1 MKPAY
6 QTVIFDIDGTL
17 LKSDRGV
24 MNALKYTT
32 EKMGVPYPSAEIR
45 QKFIGPPLHYNFH
58 DLMGMNEADTARA
71 IDLFNEY
78 YLPIGVFESELYP
91 GIMELV
97 TGLFDQRA
105 RVCIATAKSKPM
117 ADRVVAHFGLTPYL
131 ACMETKADEQPTGDK
146 KVLIRQILEDTGAKP
161 EEAVMVGDTCFDAE
175 GAFQNRMP
183 FIGVTYGYGLKRKWS
198 RQASPCL
205 LPQQRSFGRCWG
217 SDGNQTTRAARK
229 ICAALALEGELWN
242 YFTVLLFFI
251 PIRQSA

>member
-91 GIMELV
+91 GIMKLV
-97 TGLFDQRA
+97 TDLFDQGA

-161 EEAVMVGDTCFDAE
+161 EEAVMVGDTGFDAE

-183 FIGVTYGYGLKRKWS
+183 FIGVTYGYGLKKEME
-198 RQASPCL
+198 QAGVTLFASTTEELRAL
-205 LPQQRSFGRCWG
+205 LG
-217 SDGNQTTRAARK
+217 
-229 ICAALALEGELWN
+229 L
-242 YFTVLLFFI
+242 
-251 PIRQSA
+251 

>member
-97 TGLFDQRA
+97 TGLFDQGA

-183 FIGVTYGYGLKRKWS
+183 FIGVTYGYGLKKEME
-198 RQASPCL
+198 QAGVTLFAVSYTHL
-205 LPQQRSFGRCWG
+205 TLPT
-217 SDGNQTTRAARK
+217 N
-229 ICAALALEGELWN
+229 
-242 YFTVLLFFI
+242 
-251 PIRQSA
+251 

>member
-97 TGLFDQRA
+97 TGLFD
-105 RVCIATAKSKPM
+105 
-117 ADRVVAHFGLTPYL
+117 
-131 ACMETKADEQPTGDK
+131 
-146 KVLIRQILEDTGAKP
+146 
-161 EEAVMVGDTCFDAE
+161 
-175 GAFQNRMP
+175 
-183 FIGVTYGYGLKRKWS
+183 
-198 RQASPCL
+198 
-205 LPQQRSFGRCWG
+205 
-217 SDGNQTTRAARK
+217 
-229 ICAALALEGELWN
+229 
-242 YFTVLLFFI
+242 
-251 PIRQSA
+251 

>member
-97 TGLFDQRA
+97 TGLFDQGA

-183 FIGVTYGYGLKRKWS
+183 FSTVRSITSEISQSRMSQRESRVFVVIGLPCFILCKVLAEKPSLK
-198 RQASPCL
+198 
-205 LPQQRSFGRCWG
+205 
-217 SDGNQTTRAARK
+217 
-229 ICAALALEGELWN
+229 
-242 YFTVLLFFI
+242 
-251 PIRQSA
+251 IR

>member
-58 DLMGMNEADTARA
+58 DLMGMNQADTARA

-97 TGLFDQRA
+97 TRPF
-105 RVCIATAKSKPM
+105 RVRERGC
-117 ADRVVAHFGLTPYL
+117 
-131 ACMETKADEQPTGDK
+131 
-146 KVLIRQILEDTGAKP
+146 
-161 EEAVMVGDTCFDAE
+161 
-175 GAFQNRMP
+175 
-183 FIGVTYGYGLKRKWS
+183 
-198 RQASPCL
+198 ASPRRNPNRWL
-205 LPQQRSFGRCWG
+205 TGWWLILG
-217 SDGNQTTRAARK
+217 
-229 ICAALALEGELWN
+229 
-242 YFTVLLFFI
+242 
-251 PIRQSA
+251 

>member
-97 TGLFDQRA
+97 TGLFDQGA

-146 KVLIRQILEDTGAKP
+146 KVLIRQILELSL
-161 EEAVMVGDTCFDAE
+161 
-175 GAFQNRMP
+175 
-183 FIGVTYGYGLKRKWS
+183 IH
-198 RQASPCL
+198 
-205 LPQQRSFGRCWG
+205 
-217 SDGNQTTRAARK
+217 
-229 ICAALALEGELWN
+229 I
-242 YFTVLLFFI
+242 
-251 PIRQSA
+251 

>member
-71 IDLFNEY
+71 
-78 YLPIGVFESELYP
+78 
-91 GIMELV
+91 MELV
-97 TGLFDQRA
+97 TGLFDQGA

-161 EEAVMVGDTCFDAE
+161 EETVMVGDTCFDAE

-183 FIGVTYGYGLKRKWS
+183 FIGVTYGYGLKKEME
-198 RQASPCL
+198 QAGVTL
-205 LPQQRSFGRCWG
+205 LAS
-217 SDGNQTTRAARK
+217 TTEELRA
-229 ICAALALEGELWN
+229 
-242 YFTVLLFFI
+242 LLGL
-251 PIRQSA
+251 